1 MADNKMDKLRNLKAD
16 NQLETE
22 ELDQVAGGSREESN
36 QDAKFL
42 NELMYIAG
50 KPQRISSREYGH
62 PYASGGWFWGADM
75 GQLADVWA
83 SVGVKIEDNRSVCGH
98 NNNKYYIDGKEVS
111 REAAYIHAQKKLGAF
126 L

>member
-1 MADNKMDKLRNLKAD
+1 MADDKMDKIRSLKAD
-16 NQLETE
+16 NQLEAE
-22 ELDQVAGGSREESN
+22 ELDQAAGGSREESN

-42 NELMYIAG
+42 NDLMYIAG
-50 KPQRISSREYGH
+50 KPQRISSREYED
-62 PYASGGWFWGADM
+62 PYSLWGWFRGADM
-75 GQLADVWA
+75 EQLADVWA

-98 NNNKYYIDGKEVS
+98 NKYYIDGKEVS